1 MHTGGGFL
9 AKTVVNDWDDDDHGR
24 GGRDHGRDGGRDG
37 GGYGRDH
44 DRGGYGDHGR
54 GGYGRDHDRGGYG
67 DHGRGG
73 YGDHRKPRGGIHTGG
88 GGMATNSGLAAGS
101 VLMLGGLGA
110 GAYMLRRRNASGS
123 AAA

>member
-9 AKTVVNDWDDDDHGR
+9 AKTVANDWDDDDHGR
-24 GGRDHGRDGGRDG
+24 GGGRDHGRDGGRDHG
-37 GGYGRDH
+37 GYGDHDRGGYGRDH
-44 DRGGYGDHGR
+44 DRGGYGDHG
-54 GGYGRDHDRGGYG
+54 RGGYG

-88 GGMATNSGLAAGS
+88 GGLATNSGLAAGS